1 MFDNS
6 IENGE
11 NNHDNLTGD
20 TFRDALVWLDIS
32 RQIEPSEG
40 LSALVDEP
48 GISKVSKIFIEKF
61 AILKLIFLSN
71 IFDKF

>member
-20 TFRDALVWLDIS
+20 IFRDALVWLDI
-32 RQIEPSEG
+32 
-40 LSALVDEP
+40 
-48 GISKVSKIFIEKF
+48 
-61 AILKLIFLSN
+61 
-71 IFDKF
+71 